1 LPGLLCYVYISQL
14 LFDINLLEVI
24 LQETTMETERKR

>member
-1 LPGLLCYVYISQL
+1 LPGLLYYVYISQF

-24 LQETTMETERKR
+24 LQETRMETERKH